1 MSSTQEF
8 DECGDPKSVTD
19 NVTVM
24 GLNKWYSHKIEKL
37 GWMVIDAKTNGESN
51 LKRYKCGL
59 QNLLKHI
66 KAKSVSESDRQN
78 DLKIMEQNVLTIH
91 GLVVKM
97 LESPT
102 MLSGGKRG
110 SKKGSKKS
118 SKKGSKKGSKKSS
131 KKSKKM

>member
-1 MSSTQEF
+1 MASQDF
-8 DECGDPKSVTD
+8 DDCGDPKTVTD

-37 GWMVIDAKTNGESN
+37 GWMVIDAKTNGVAN
-51 LKRYKCGL
+51 LNRYKCGL

-91 GLVVKM
+91 ALVKKM
-97 LESPT
+97 LETPSMT
-102 MLSGGKRG
+102 GGKRK
-110 SKKGSKKS
+110 SKKGT
-118 SKKGSKKGSKKSS
+118 KKGSKKGSKKSS
-131 KKSKKM
+131 RK